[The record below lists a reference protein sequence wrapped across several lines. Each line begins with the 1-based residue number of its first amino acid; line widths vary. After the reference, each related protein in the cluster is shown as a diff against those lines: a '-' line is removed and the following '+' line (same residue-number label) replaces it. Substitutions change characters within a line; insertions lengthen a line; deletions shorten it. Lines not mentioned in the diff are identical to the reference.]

1 MTWSTQSIVK
11 VFYVGRNGKK
21 SHVEKVVYR
30 LSRLCRISTEGTV
43 NVTQNGTVNII
54 ITSGGNGGNPNAIIF
69 LFLKEMVQLE
79 GYLMIKYI

>member
-11 VFYVGRNGKK
+11 VFYIGKNGKK

-30 LSRLCRISTEGTV
+30 RHISAD
-43 NVTQNGTVNII
+43 GTVNII

-69 LFLKEMVQLE
+69 LILE
-79 GYLMIKYI
+79 GGGAA

>member
-11 VFYVGRNGKK
+11 VFYIARNGKK

-30 LSRLCRISTEGTV
+30 LSRLCHISAEGTV

-54 ITSGGNGGNPNAIIF
+54 ITSGGNGGNPSAIIF
-69 LFLKEMVQLE
+69 LFLKEIVQLE

>member
-11 VFYVGRNGKK
+11 VFYIGRNGTK

-30 LSRLCRISTEGTV
+30 LSRLCHISAE
-43 NVTQNGTVNII
+43 GTVNII
-54 ITSGGNGGNPNAIIF
+54 ITSGGNGGNPSAIIF

>member
-11 VFYVGRNGKK
+11 VFYIGKNGKK

-30 LSRLCRISTEGTV
+30 LSRLCHISADVTV
-43 NVTQNGTVNII
+43 NVTLFGAINII

-69 LFLKEMVQLE
+69 FILE
-79 GYLMIKYI
+79 GGGAA

>member
-11 VFYVGRNGKK
+11 VFYIGKNGKK

-30 LSRLCRISTEGTV
+30 LSRLCHISADGTI
-43 NVTQNGTVNII
+43 NII

-69 LFLKEMVQLE
+69 FILE
-79 GYLMIKYI
+79 GGGAA